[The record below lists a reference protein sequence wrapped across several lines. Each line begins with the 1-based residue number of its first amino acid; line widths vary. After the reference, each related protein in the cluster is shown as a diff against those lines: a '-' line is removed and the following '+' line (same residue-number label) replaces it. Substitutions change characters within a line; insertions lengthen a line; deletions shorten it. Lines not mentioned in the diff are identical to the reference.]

1 MKQSSCLRV
10 VDGLLDINQMIYKRK
25 YITLDLI
32 KISQRFGKNTMEDV
46 EIDKI
51 RIKVDA

>member
-10 VDGLLDINQMIYKRK
+10 VDGLLDIKQMIYKRK
-25 YITLDLI
+25 YVTLDLI

-51 RIKVDA
+51 RNKENA